1 VGMISSN
8 DDCKWVWL
16 GGGGANF
23 LVALLRLN
31 AQTKK
36 YRGGG
41 YQKRCG
47 ESWERCGE
55 GVNK

>member
-1 VGMISSN
+1 MISPN

-23 LVALLRLN
+23 LVAFLRLN

-36 YRGGG
+36 YGGG
-41 YQKRCG
+41 YQKRYR
-47 ESWERCGE
+47 ESWERCGG

>member
-1 VGMISSN
+1 MISSN

-23 LVALLRLN
+23 LVALLRLK

-36 YRGGG
+36 YGGG
-41 YQKRCG
+41 RYQKHRG
-47 ESWERCGE
+47 ESWEQCG
-55 GVNK
+55 GGMNK

>member
-1 VGMISSN
+1 MISPN

-23 LVALLRLN
+23 LVAFLRLN

-36 YRGGG
+36 YGGRISEALWRELG
-41 YQKRCG
+41 AVWRRC
-47 ESWERCGE
+47 E
-55 GVNK
+55 

>member
-1 VGMISSN
+1 MISSN

-16 GGGGANF
+16 GGGEANF

-36 YRGGG
+36 YGGGG
-41 YQKRCG
+41 YQKRRG
-47 ESWERCGE
+47 ESWERCG
-55 GVNK
+55 GGMNK

>member
-1 VGMISSN
+1 MVSPN

-36 YRGGG
+36 Y
-41 YQKRCG
+41 G
-47 ESWERCGE
+47 EDIRSAVERAGS
-55 GVNK
+55 GVEEV